1 MGYSIIMRLSM
12 NYWETTNRFWCYTY
26 IFLGLQIFVEVT
38 LISQL
43 YVVIKQHF
51 VVESKK
57 VNSVLNEDA

>member
-1 MGYSIIMRLSM
+1 M

-43 YVVIKQHF
+43 YVEIKQHF

-57 VNSVLNEDA
+57 VNSVLSEDA